1 MKVLAVLITICFV
14 GFITFCTLAIHKTAV
29 IQDQNDSLK
38 VANKNLEN
46 QLWQERI
53 DCNVV
58 KKMQQ
63 SAD

>member
-1 MKVLAVLITICFV
+1 MRIIAVLMVICFV
-14 GFITFCTLAIHKTAV
+14 SFVTCCILEMHKSAIL
-29 IQDQNDSLK
+29 QDQNDSLK
-38 VANKNLEN
+38 TANKNLEN